1 MQIILQSFESCQPA
15 MPGNAELELGVPG
28 HMRIFTFMHWT
39 A

>member
-1 MQIILQSFESCQPA
+1 MQIILQSFESFQPA
-15 MPGNAELELGVPG
+15 MSGNAELKLGVPG